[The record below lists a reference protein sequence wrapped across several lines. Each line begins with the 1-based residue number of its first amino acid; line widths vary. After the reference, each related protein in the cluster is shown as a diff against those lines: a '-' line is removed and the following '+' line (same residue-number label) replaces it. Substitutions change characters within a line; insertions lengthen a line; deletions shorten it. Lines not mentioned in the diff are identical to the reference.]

1 MFSKRI
7 QEGSNS
13 QDNKIFSILLQNGS
27 LSGIDERK
35 KLEIL
40 EQLARTDGNNM
51 TSAEGQVA
59 IIRVMFISN
68 HI

>member
-13 QDNKIFSILLQNGS
+13 QESKIFSILLQNGS

-40 EQLARTDGNNM
+40 EQLANTDSAKM

-59 IIRVMFISN
+59 IIRVI
-68 HI
+68 II